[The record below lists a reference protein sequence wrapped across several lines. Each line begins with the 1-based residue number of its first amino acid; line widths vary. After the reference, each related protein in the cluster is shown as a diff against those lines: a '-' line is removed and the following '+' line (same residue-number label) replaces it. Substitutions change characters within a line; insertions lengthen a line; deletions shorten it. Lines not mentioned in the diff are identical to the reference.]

1 MRTINFTREHMADAR
16 ELALL
21 CYREER
27 SRVPVLPGAV
37 ELPDLTYFADN
48 GLGVAAYEDGKML
61 GFLCCTE
68 PFDHAFG
75 STDARGVFSPMGA
88 NAAVTQDRDKIY
100 AAMYQHAAQKW
111 VKAGAVSHGI
121 CLYAHEEAAQ
131 QQFFRYGFG
140 LRCIDAIQTMEPI
153 ACNLNEG
160 YEMEELTGET
170 IDTAYPLEVMLN
182 RHFYSS
188 PLFMNR
194 PLASREVFCSTFTA
208 DQGRCFLTK
217 YKGKPCAYLMISQ
230 SGETCITEIPEYLHI
245 TGAYCL
251 PEYRGRGV
259 FQNLL
264 SYAVNLLKKEGYT
277 CLGVD
282 YESLNPAAYA
292 FWQKYFAAYT
302 HGLVRRIDEHI
313 LQVL

>member
-27 SRVPVLPGAV
+27 SRVPVLPGAA

-140 LRCIDAIQTMEPI
+140 LRCIDAIRTMEPI

-170 IDTAYPLEVMLN
+170 IDTA
-182 RHFYSS
+182 
-188 PLFMNR
+188 
-194 PLASREVFCSTFTA
+194 
-208 DQGRCFLTK
+208 
-217 YKGKPCAYLMISQ
+217 
-230 SGETCITEIPEYLHI
+230 
-245 TGAYCL
+245 
-251 PEYRGRGV
+251 
-259 FQNLL
+259 
-264 SYAVNLLKKEGYT
+264 
-277 CLGVD
+277 
-282 YESLNPAAYA
+282 
-292 FWQKYFAAYT
+292 
-302 HGLVRRIDEHI
+302 
-313 LQVL
+313 